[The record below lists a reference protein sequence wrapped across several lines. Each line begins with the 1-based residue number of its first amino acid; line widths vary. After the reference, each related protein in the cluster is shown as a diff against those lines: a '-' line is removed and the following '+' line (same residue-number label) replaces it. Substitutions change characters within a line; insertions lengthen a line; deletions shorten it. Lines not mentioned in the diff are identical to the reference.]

1 MIYLQIKKKIQ
12 EGKKNIKN
20 VFEVQVIN
28 YFTTHHFSLL
38 VMKTTNETG
47 KKKKEEGNLGNDAR
61 WGKKFQIGKIK

>member
-47 KKKKEEGNLGNDAR
+47 KKKR
-61 WGKKFQIGKIK
+61 KKVTWEMTQGGEKSFKQEK